1 MNADRRRRA
10 LAEGVVFAGAI
21 VMVVALWLPW
31 HHSGRRTRNAFDL
44 ILTVERLDVG
54 PTVLDDVWRWL
65 LPLVPVLGAL
75 AWIALLARRKRLFV
89 AAVTMVALVVGLPA
103 LISLSVDGLQEAG
116 EVIATLGLVGVAS
129 GLLAS
134 ALVSRR
140 WRSLRTGSDD

>member
-1 MNADRRRRA
+1 
-10 LAEGVVFAGAI
+10 
-21 VMVVALWLPW
+21 
-31 HHSGRRTRNAFDL
+31 L

-134 ALVSRR
+134 AVVSRR
-140 WRSLRTGSDD
+140 WRSLGTGGDD